1 MNVRPLGYEGK
12 RPLRTDCAR
21 ASCWKEIHRQCGIHD
36 FLGERVVASFE
47 FFAQKLG
54 IVSRPLAEEV
64 FAALI
69 RELVVVKTPSSN
81 MRISLT

>member
-1 MNVRPLGYEGK
+1 MPL
-12 RPLRTDCAR
+12 
-21 ASCWKEIHRQCGIHD
+21 CWEEVYRQHGIHD

-47 FFAQKLG
+47 FFAQKPG
-54 IVSRPLAEEV
+54 IISRSLAKEV

-69 RELVVVKTPSSN
+69 RELVVVKTQLSN